1 MSTQSS
7 ITPDLARAGRAL
19 AQVSAA
25 VIADAAD
32 LERDQVREFEQRRRP
47 LHDEQIRRLQAALER
62 FGVVFIP
69 EDDDHGYG
77 VRQKFNSRKVRQI
90 ERWEG
95 EGGPVGD
102 DDI

>member
-1 MSTQSS
+1 MSIESLIS
-7 ITPDLARAGRAL
+7 PDLARAGRAL

-32 LERDQVREFEQRRRP
+32 LDRDQVREFEKRRRP
-47 LHDEQIRRLQAALER
+47 LHDEQVQRLQAALEQ
-62 FGVVFIP
+62 FGVVFVP
-69 EDDDHGYG
+69 EDEDHGYG
-77 VRQKFNSRKVRQI
+77 VRQKFNSQKVRQI

-95 EGGPVGD
+95 EGGPVAD

>member
-1 MSTQSS
+1 MSTQSLIS
-7 ITPDLARAGRAL
+7 PDLARAGRAL

-32 LERDQVREFEQRRRP
+32 LERDQVREFEKRRRP